1 VTLIEARVLNVP
13 IVASD
18 VGGASQVLAGS
29 ANSQLVEPG
38 DNSELAQAVRDVLS
52 NVRPF
57 SEVFPDRATEL
68 TPWDMSR
75 YAGEFYE
82 ALMPDGVQPLR

>member
-1 VTLIEARVLNVP
+1 MLNVP

-18 VGGASQVLAGS
+18 VGGAAQVLAGS
-29 ANSQLVEPG
+29 ANSQPVGPG
-38 DNSELAQAVRDVLS
+38 DNSALAQAVRGVLN

-68 TPWDMSR
+68 TRGTCLDMLGSSMKR
-75 YAGEFYE
+75 SCRTVCKRFAQGEF
-82 ALMPDGVQPLR
+82 D

>member
-1 VTLIEARVLNVP
+1 VLNVP

-38 DNSELAQAVRDVLS
+38 DNSGLAQAVRDVLRTS
-52 NVRPF
+52 GLSPKYFLTARPN
-57 SEVFPDRATEL
+57 
-68 TPWDMSR
+68 
-75 YAGEFYE
+75 
-82 ALMPDGVQPLR
+82 